1 MSMGI
6 GYSGANPDG
15 APVAVLRTG
24 RRPIRSVRRAICAL
38 LTYPI
43 AGWLGGSA
51 GLSTTSI
58 ALAAITCAGVVV
70 ALTMGPLATRRSS
83 NMIILG

>member
-24 RRPIRSVRRAICAL
+24 RRPIRSVRRAICEAHVFVIDD
-38 LTYPI
+38 YHQRWPNH
-43 AGWLGGSA
+43 A
-51 GLSTTSI
+51 
-58 ALAAITCAGVVV
+58 
-70 ALTMGPLATRRSS
+70 
-83 NMIILG
+83 